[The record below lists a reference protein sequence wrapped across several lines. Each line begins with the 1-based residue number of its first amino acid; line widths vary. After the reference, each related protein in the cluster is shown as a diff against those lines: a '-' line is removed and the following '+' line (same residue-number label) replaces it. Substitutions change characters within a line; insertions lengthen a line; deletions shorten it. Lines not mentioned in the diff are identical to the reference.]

1 MTEQAR
7 YNLLKGIEENKIN
20 KHTTY
25 NIENEL
31 DAYILQRQKIKDK
44 VFNRQ
49 EKEILKAAAAGE
61 IAAAA
66 AKEIDKAF
74 KNIISY

>member
-31 DAYILQRQKIKDK
+31 DAYILQRQIIKDK

-49 EKEILKAAAAGE
+49 EKEILKAAAGE